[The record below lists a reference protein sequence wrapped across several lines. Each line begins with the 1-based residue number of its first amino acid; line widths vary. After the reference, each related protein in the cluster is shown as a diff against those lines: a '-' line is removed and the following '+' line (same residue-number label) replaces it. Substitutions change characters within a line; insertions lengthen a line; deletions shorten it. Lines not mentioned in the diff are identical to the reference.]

1 MFTMPRTFLVLAGLL
16 LGLAVEQPALAQ
28 AAGFEPDLLFHS
40 MRHGAS
46 QIYLA
51 NSSSGAIQ
59 RLRVGTDE
67 DIDATWSP
75 DGRQILF
82 VSRHGTNSDVYLAD
96 ANGANARALTD
107 HPSFDGGAR
116 WSPDGKA
123 IAFISGRSG
132 AAKAFL
138 MAPDGSNQRRLTDLV
153 EGDEASLSW
162 SADGKRIAFVRI
174 INRKMT
180 VWTASVDGSAMPTR
194 LTNSDAGSETNPMFA
209 PSGNEL
215 VYISSRRGKSA
226 MWLTNLDT
234 GASRALGEALNS
246 VSVPNW
252 TADGKHIVVEG
263 RLTAEPRSDVFMVSV
278 ASGEAVNLSNHPA
291 EDLGAL
297 MSPAGDRLAFV
308 SYRDSPVGQV
318 YVQDIK
324 SGALR
329 RLGEAGKH
337 EFRPVWRPGSIPGK
351 GGAPAIAGAG

>member
-1 MFTMPRTFLVLAGLL
+1 MIKLPRTCLALAGLL
-16 LGLAVEQPALAQ
+16 WGLAVHQPALAQ

-40 MRHGAS
+40 LRHGAS

-51 NSSSGAIQ
+51 NSSTGATQ
-59 RLRVGTDE
+59 RLRVGSDE

-107 HPSFDGGAR
+107 HPAFDGGAR

-132 AAKAFL
+132 SAKVFL
-138 MAPDGSNQRRLTDLV
+138 MAPDGSKQRRLTDLV

-162 SADGKRIAFVRI
+162 SADGQRIAFMRV

-180 VWTASVDGSAMPTR
+180 VWTAPVDGSAAPIRVTK
-194 LTNSDAGSETNPMFA
+194 TDAGSETNPVFA
-209 PSGNEL
+209 PSGNEM
-215 VYISSRRGKSA
+215 VHINSNRGKVV

-234 GASRALGEALNS
+234 GATRALGEALAS
-246 VSVPNW
+246 VSVPSW

-263 RLTAEPRSDVFMVSV
+263 RLTAAPRTDVFMVSV
-278 ASGEAVNLSNHPA
+278 VSGEAVNLTNHPA
-291 EDLGAL
+291 EDLGAAV
-297 MSPAGDRLAFV
+297 SPAGDRLGFV

-337 EFRPVWRPGSIPGK
+337 EFRPVWRPGPLPGK
-351 GGAPAIAGAG
+351 SAAAAIGGAG